1 MTEDEVV
8 GWHRRLSEHQ
18 LEQTPGGG
26 KGQGSLVCCIPWGP
40 EGSGITQSLNN
51 SNPCSDL

>member
-26 KGQGSLVCCIPWGP
+26 KGQGSLACCIPWGP